1 LLEPKEMRRR
11 KDRIIIDTNLWIS
24 FILTGDSSKLDEVI
38 NEDSSVLL
46 FSIELLEELID
57 VASRPKFRKYF
68 PTEDLISLLYQIE
81 KNAEFINVVSSVEI
95 CRDPKDNF
103 LLSLAQDGQATHL
116 ISGDKDLTEIGKF
129 GETVTL
135 TIAEYLKE
143 E

>member
-1 LLEPKEMRRR
+1 MQQR

-24 FILTGDSSKLDEVI
+24 FILSGNFSKLDKVI
-38 NEDSSVLL
+38 NDDATILL
-46 FSIELLEELID
+46 FSIELLEELTD

-81 KNAEFINVVSSVEI
+81 KNSEFINVVSLVEI

-116 ISGDKDLTEIGKF
+116 ISGDKDLTDLGNYGK
-129 GETVTL
+129 TVIL
-135 TIAEYLKE
+135 TIAEYLKDK
-143 E
+143 

>member
-1 LLEPKEMRRR
+1 MRRR

-81 KNAEFINVVSSVEI
+81 KNSEFINVVSSVEI
-95 CRDPKDNF
+95 CRDLKDNF

-129 GETVTL
+129 GETVIL

-143 E
+143 K

>member
-1 LLEPKEMRRR
+1 MRRR

-81 KNAEFINVVSSVEI
+81 KNSEFINVVSSVEI
-95 CRDPKDNF
+95 CRDLKDNF

-116 ISGDKDLTEIGKF
+116 ISGDKDLPEIGKF
-129 GETVTL
+129 GETVIL

-143 E
+143 K

>member
-1 LLEPKEMRRR
+1 MLEPKDMRRR

-81 KNAEFINVVSSVEI
+81 KNSEFINVVSSVEI

-129 GETVTL
+129 GETVIL
-135 TIAEYLKE
+135 TIAEYIKE
-143 E
+143 K